1 MNILVLNCGSSS
13 IKYQVLDMKS
23 ETEFSLL
30 AKGLVERVG
39 SDNATIT
46 HKVPTRADVFQE
58 LPIHDHSKGISVVL
72 DMLLDKEKGLLES
85 LSDIDAVGHRV
96 AHGGEYFS
104 SAAMVNDDTIAKIEK
119 CCALAPLHNPASL
132 LGIRAAAE
140 LMPQIPQVTVFDT
153 SFHQTIPDYAYMYAL
168 PYEYYQKYGIRRYGF
183 HGTSH
188 NFVAGKA
195 CDALGWNIKDKK
207 IITCH
212 LGNGS
217 SITAIKGGKSID
229 TSMGFTP
236 LEGVTM
242 GTRCGNIDPSVV
254 TFIMEKEGLDAKQMN
269 DVMNK
274 KSGLLG
280 LSGVSADNR
289 DVEGAAAKGNKQAE
303 MTHLKRCYDIKKFVG
318 AYAAVLNG
326 VDLIIMTGGIGENAR
341 NVRREVL
348 TGLEYLGLELDL
360 YRNDHVE
367 GDNWIISTD
376 TSKVK
381 AMVVCTNEELV
392 IARDTM
398 ELVSKK
404 RR

>member
-1 MNILVLNCGSSS
+1 
-13 IKYQVLDMKS
+13 
-23 ETEFSLL
+23 
-30 AKGLVERVG
+30 
-39 SDNATIT
+39 
-46 HKVPTRADVFQE
+46 
-58 LPIHDHSKGISVVL
+58 
-72 DMLLDKEKGLLES
+72 
-85 LSDIDAVGHRV
+85 
-96 AHGGEYFS
+96 
-104 SAAMVNDDTIAKIEK
+104 
-119 CCALAPLHNPASL
+119 
-132 LGIRAAAE
+132 
-140 LMPQIPQVTVFDT
+140 
-153 SFHQTIPDYAYMYAL
+153 MYAL
-168 PYEYYQKYGIRRYGF
+168 PYEYYEKYGVRRYGF

-195 CDALGWNIKDKK
+195 CDALGWNIKEKK

-254 TFIMEKEGLDAKQMN
+254 TFLMEKEGLTPGQMN

-289 DVEGAAAKGNKQAE
+289 DVEGAADKGNKQAE
-303 MTHLKRCYDIKKFVG
+303 MTHLKRCYDIKKYIG

-348 TGLEYLGLELDL
+348 SGLEYLGLELDL
-360 YRNDHVE
+360 YRNDHVD
-367 GDNWIISTD
+367 GDNWLISTEN
-376 TSKVK
+376 SRVK

-398 ELVSKK
+398 DIVSRK